1 MINNIDNM
9 CSINHN
15 LKAVFIHVHKTG
27 GTYVSYMLHKYYGFK
42 NYYLRR
48 PDHDKFCL
56 NKEKK
61 TKYINYEN
69 RVHGVLKYY
78 KTSPHLN
85 KKMGMTPQKWDS
97 YYKFCF
103 IRNPYDKIV
112 SAWNHVNRFRI
123 PFLNYLNLTKTCND
137 VEYMHVFL
145 PQIRNIINE
154 KNQIN
159 INFIGKFE
167 NLEADFQRVLINIG
181 VKNII
186 HDVNKSMNKREH
198 KDFYEYYDQ
207 ETLNRVNL
215 LLVEDF
221 KSLPYPIFYN
231 IDDFKNAFHNNED
244 RKIPIIDNNSNED
257 TNEDTSSGKDKI
269 ETPIEIPLVDIL
281 EIKEEEQTKKLN
293 SICCF
298 YAYYEKDISYKYN
311 FTYFLTNGILDNVD
325 YYIIINGD
333 CTVSIPIKDNIK
345 VFRRPNFGYD
355 FGAYSYGIRQLK
367 DRSYDYY
374 FFVNTSVIG
383 PYFKETDKSQ
393 DWTQHFLDL
402 FTENVK
408 LVGTTIN
415 ILDKKIVTNY
425 NLQQIYKK
433 DPPYVHV
440 QTMFFAI
447 DKEYFQYLNSIHFFN
462 EVELYQKD
470 FNYIIIFKEI
480 GLSQIALSKGWKIN
494 CLLDKYKDLDYSQ
507 LKKDINSTS
516 RNGDPYYLNSY
527 FGNTIKRDDVIFFK
541 MNRFFNS
548 NSQSQIS
555 K

>member
-1 MINNIDNM
+1 MRFCFIYLFTMINNINNM
-9 CSINHN
+9 CSINHD
-15 LKAVFIHVHKTG
+15 LKAIFIHVHKTG
-27 GTYVSYMLHKYYGFK
+27 GTYISYMLHKYYGFK

-112 SAWNHVNRFRI
+112 SAWNHVNRFKI
-123 PFLNYLNLTKTCND
+123 PFENYLSLTKVCND

-145 PQIRNIINE
+145 PQVRNIINE

-167 NLEADFQRVLINIG
+167 NLEEDFQNVLKKIG
-181 VKNII
+181 IKNII

-198 KDFYEYYDQ
+198 KEFYEYYDQ
-207 ETLNRVNL
+207 NVLNKVNFL
-215 LLVEDF
+215 LNEDF

-231 IDDFKNAFHNNED
+231 INDFNHAFNSKED
-244 RKIPIIDNNSNED
+244 ENIIETTVIEENSIQESISKIPV
-257 TNEDTSSGKDKI
+257 
-269 ETPIEIPLVDIL
+269 VDIV
-281 EIKEEEQTKKLN
+281 ESEKKVN
-293 SICCF
+293 SLCCF

-311 FTYFLTNGILDNVD
+311 FTYFLNNAILDNVD

-345 VFRRPNFGYD
+345 VYKRPNFGYD
-355 FGAYSYGIRQLK
+355 FGAYSFGIRQLK
-367 DRSYDYY
+367 DKDLAYDYY
-374 FFVNTSVIG
+374 FFINTSVIG
-383 PYFKETDKSQ
+383 PYFKDTDKSR
-393 DWTQHFLDL
+393 DWTDHFLDL

-415 ILDKKIVTNY
+415 ILDKSIVTNY

-433 DPPYVHV
+433 SPPYVHV

-447 DKEYFQYLNSIHFFN
+447 DKEYFEYLNSIHFFN

-494 CLLDKYKDLDYSQ
+494 CLLDKYRDIDYSK
-507 LKKDINSTS
+507 LKKDINPTS

-527 FGNTIKRDDVIFFK
+527 FGNTISRNDVIFFK
-541 MNRFFNS
+541 INRFL
-548 NSQSQIS
+548 QPQVR